1 MKNTFKTIA
10 TVACVALALLFT
22 GCTGTEEG
30 QIVGTWNVN
39 SVDYIVVNS
48 PVAEDNHTV
57 TETPEAGLSMTI
69 TFNEDLTGI
78 MCNTYMGQSQSQ
90 NSPFSY
96 EVTGSVL
103 AITENLEG
111 DYPTTITTSLTIEKL
126 NKKELV
132 VSMDEVRHGHDSNGE
147 TYEYTETMRVNMT
160 RV

>member
-1 MKNTFKTIA
+1 M
-10 TVACVALALLFT
+10 ACVALALLFT

-57 TETPEAGLSMTI
+57 TETPEAGLSITI
-69 TFNEDLTGI
+69 TFNENLTGTA
-78 MCNTYMGQSQSQ
+78 CETYMGESL
-90 NSPFSY
+90 NLDFTY
-96 EVTGSVL
+96 EVAGDVL
-103 AITENLEG
+103 NITESLEG
-111 DYPTTITTSLTIEKL
+111 DYPTTSTASLKIEKL

-160 RV
+160 KV